1 MERPSWAP
9 PDVDVDRPS
18 VARVYDYQLGGSH
31 NFAVD
36 REAAERVIALMPGLP
51 ALLRANRAF
60 LRRAVRTLV
69 GAGVRQFL
77 DLGSGIPTAGNVH
90 EIAQKADPDS
100 RVVYVD
106 IDPVAVAHSR
116 ALLAGNEGAMVVH
129 GDLRRPDTIL
139 ADPTVTGLLDL
150 SEPVAVLMVAVL
162 HFVSDADRPVDI
174 VRRYRD
180 ISVPGSYLVLSHAAR
195 DESVDRAA
203 AEYAQT
209 VNDFWLRGPDEVNA
223 LLAGYEL
230 LPPGLTSVT
239 RWRPDPG
246 TEPEPIPQLCAVG
259 RKP

>member
-1 MERPSWAP
+1 MHRPSWVPAE
-9 PDVDVDRPS
+9 VDLSRPS
-18 VARVYDYQLGGSH
+18 AARVYDYYLGGSH
-31 NFAVD
+31 NLEVD
-36 REAAERVIALMPGLP
+36 RRMAREAISLWPDLP
-51 ALLRANRAF
+51 AIMHANRAF
-60 LRRAVRTLV
+60 LRRAVRYL
-69 GAGVRQFL
+69 AGRGITQFL
-77 DLGSGIPTAGNVH
+77 DIGSGIPTAGNVH

>member
-1 MERPSWAP
+1 VERPSWAP

-60 LRRAVRTLV
+60 LRRAVRVLV
-69 GAGVRQFL
+69 EAGVRQFL

-90 EIAQKADPDS
+90 EIAQQANPDS
-100 RVVYVD
+100 RVVYID

-116 ALLAGNEGAMVVH
+116 ALLAGNEGATVVH
-129 GDLRRPDTIL
+129 GDLRDPDRLL
-139 ADPTVTGLLDL
+139 ADPAVTELLDL

-174 VRRYRD
+174 VGRYRD
-180 ISVPGSYLVLSHAAR
+180 ISAPGSYLVLSHAAR

-209 VNDFWLRGPDEVNA
+209 VSDFWLRGPAEVTA
-223 LLAGYEL
+223 LLAGYDL

-239 RWRPDPG
+239 LWRPDAG
-246 TEPEPIPQLCAVG
+246 TEPESIPQLCAVG
-259 RKP
+259 RKR